1 MRVATASASPKSAPL
16 RARGGHRLATRYPM
30 PTNTSS
36 ASAPSVSVRM
46 TPDDANWVTSR
57 ALTRAADIPASWP
70 QSAPRDHERQPRGDD
85 AEHDLEDEDGCLAVA
100 SHREH
105 RRDEERVAG
114 GTQEDRIRIVWSLG
128 EPADLEECLR
138 GADVRLRVA
147 RDRDLRVDRP
157 KVQHPPEPGGQGDQQ
172 DRAQDQGGAA
182 ARRPPRHRTGDR
194 VSVRMRD
201 ATSRPSGARM
211 DPGTLTRSGGVAQSG
226 RALRS
231 QRRSRGFK
239 SHHLHREGPWS
250 DARETSPRHDFY
262 AAGVEPRALR
272 DRPSAWQDWLAQF
285 SWRSGEFHRDAESAS
300 GPGGEG
306 EGSVVCLGDAVG
318 DCQAEADTG
327 VVDA

>member
-1 MRVATASASPKSAPL
+1 
-16 RARGGHRLATRYPM
+16 M
-30 PTNTSS
+30 PANTSS

-85 AEHDLEDEDGCLAVA
+85 AEHDLEDEDGCLAIA

-157 KVQHPPEPGGQGDQQ
+157 KVQHPPEPAAKVISRIAPRIREARRLDGHHVTERG
-172 DRAQDQGGAA
+172 DRA
-182 ARRPPRHRTGDR
+182 
-194 VSVRMRD
+194 SVRMRD

-211 DPGTLTRSGGVAQSG
+211 DPSTLTRSGGVAQSG

-239 SHHLHREGPWS
+239 SHHLHPQIR
-250 DARETSPRHDFY
+250 
-262 AAGVEPRALR
+262 
-272 DRPSAWQDWLAQF
+272 
-285 SWRSGEFHRDAESAS
+285 
-300 GPGGEG
+300 
-306 EGSVVCLGDAVG
+306 
-318 DCQAEADTG
+318 
-327 VVDA
+327 